1 FPQGIFVAGDALA
14 SQRAALWALD
24 QADATMAQC
33 EQVFSHRA
41 GCGAIVQANA
51 GAGWRVE
58 HFAGVDHRWQAVAV
72 TTGFAER
79 VEGAKL
85 DHAICLVGVNQF
97 GISGLD
103 FFAPPGIAQ
112 QYAVVERLRGL
123 LYAAD

>member
-1 FPQGIFVAGDALA
+1 
-14 SQRAALWALD
+14 
-24 QADATMAQC
+24 
-33 EQVFSHRA
+33 
-41 GCGAIVQANA
+41 
-51 GAGWRVE
+51 
-58 HFAGVDHRWQAVAV
+58 V

-103 FFAPPGIAQ
+103 FFATPGIAQ

-123 LYAAD
+123 LYAADDAGEEYIGNHRDQHHEVACFARAELHGHQIRAIAGLFDCRVHPVAGLRRNPFGRLQCA